1 MSRNIRRL
9 PAFISWMQ
17 PETDESILQR
27 YVARRD
33 ETAFSILVKRYA
45 RLIYSVCAKQL
56 NNLNDVED
64 ACQATLLILA
74 QRASS
79 IRQQD
84 SLRSWLHGVAIRVSK
99 SMNRRRVRLAR
110 RERDCAREPVLA
122 SPTLL
127 LSDIELQDL
136 LRAEVERMPDH
147 YRMPL
152 QLCYWQGQSRDEMAE
167 TLGWSRGQVKGQ
179 LERAKKRLKS
189 RLRQRGIQFLL
200 PLGMG
205 LTTVGLISA
214 LPAVVMATTSASTA
228 ANSLTGIFAL
238 ANVFYRVFQAS
249 KGLGTIAL
257 IALALG
263 WGPPMPFLPIF
274 PEQPE
279 GVQQLPVQSPE
290 LDQDCDESENCGL
303 DETK

>member
-9 PAFISWMQ
+9 PAFIAWMQ
-17 PETDESILQR
+17 PETDEIILQR
-27 YVARRD
+27 YVARQD
-33 ETAFSILVKRYA
+33 EAAFTILVKRYA

-56 NNLNDVED
+56 TNQNDVDD

-74 QRASS
+74 QRAAS

-99 SMNRRRVRLAR
+99 AMNRRRMRLAR
-110 RERDCAREPVLA
+110 RERDCARDPVMA
-122 SPTLL
+122 SPTSLF
-127 LSDIELQDL
+127 SDVELQDL
-136 LRAEVERMPDH
+136 LRAEVERLPDH

-152 QLCYWQGQSRDEMAE
+152 QLCYWHGQTRDEVAE

-179 LERAKKRLKS
+179 LERAKRRLKS
-189 RLRQRGIQFLL
+189 RLNQRGIQFLL

-214 LPAVVMATTSASTA
+214 LPAVVMATTTASTTA
-228 ANSLTGIFAL
+228 TSLTGIFAL
-238 ANVFYRVFQAS
+238 GNVFCRVFQAT

-257 IALALG
+257 LALALG
-263 WGPPMPFLPIF
+263 WAPPMPFLPIF

-279 GVQQLPVQSPE
+279 GVQQVPVQSPE
-290 LDQDCDESENCGL
+290 WEQGWDELEDCGL
-303 DETK
+303 DEN